1 MYQIGI
7 GLLFQFICKSADVPT
22 YADNATFCIVCL
34 PSAKGAHDFRKEVPP
49 PILSVVSKCAL
60 TGKERG
66 FHNGNPPK
74 EVHNFLIYIT
84 AFLQKLRVKNPL
96 HFQAQQI

>member
-60 TGKERG
+60 IREKRG
-66 FHNGNPPK
+66 FSVSESPRK
-74 EVHNFLIYIT
+74 KFTILYFTT